1 MSHHLHNCVSHKM
14 SLQSLLSVMNHF
26 IHVIDMYG
34 SIFVVETASLD
45 ISIVRS
51 YELMNV
57 TYRTSGHECQLNTIL
72 HKCSVILPRSSS
84 VCVTLLIFQ
93 IAGPAWRCSAVL
105 PAIVRVI
112 LKSQAGPS
120 KTSQHTSPV
129 SGIFRKGHRPEC
141 TQPILSRSS
150 SSGQTQGRAT
160 QTRRLKL

>member
-84 VCVTLLIFQ
+84 VCVTVNVNIPDCRTGLALQ
-93 IAGPAWRCSAVL
+93 RCLARHCESHPEIASWP
-105 PAIVRVI
+105 
-112 LKSQAGPS
+112 Q
-120 KTSQHTSPV
+120 
-129 SGIFRKGHRPEC
+129 
-141 TQPILSRSS
+141 
-150 SSGQTQGRAT
+150 
-160 QTRRLKL
+160 